1 MEYNRNTEGAA
12 RAHTIGDFFI
22 TIFIAFTLAF
32 FIRTC
37 IAQAYEIP
45 SESMEETLLVGDK
58 MFVEKVSTY
67 FGSPERGDILVFKNP
82 YGKGPD
88 FVKRVIGLPGET
100 LLLKHETVYINGAPL
115 DEPYAVYRPN
125 VFRNHDDG
133 GFGPVK
139 IPEGSLFM
147 MGDNR
152 NNSADSRAW
161 GPLDMTE
168 VIGKAMVIH
177 WSREE
182 NSHIVRWNR
191 IGKLFN

>member
-1 MEYNRNTEGAA
+1 MTHNHKTDGPA
-12 RAHTIGDFFI
+12 RTHTARDYFI
-22 TIFIAFTLAF
+22 TIFIAFILAF
-32 FIRTC
+32 FIRTY

-45 SESMEETLLVGDK
+45 SESMENTLKVGDK
-58 MFVEKVSTY
+58 MFVEKVSGY
-67 FGSPERGDILVFKNP
+67 FGAPERGAILVFKNP

-125 VFRNHDDG
+125 VFADHEG
-133 GFGPVK
+133 GRFGPVT
-139 IPEGSLFM
+139 IPDGHVFM

-152 NNSADSRAW
+152 NNSADSRVW
-161 GPLDMTE
+161 GPLDLSM

-177 WSREE
+177 WSWKE
-182 NSHIVRWNR
+182 NSYAVRWDR
-191 IGKLFN
+191 LGKLLY